1 MDAAEEALAHCQ
13 ITSLLSRYYQAL
25 DVLDLDT
32 LESEVMGQRMQPGRS
47 FSARIAGVSGTAL
60 RAGTR

>member
-32 LESEVMGQRMQPGRS
+32 LESEVMAKVQPGRS

>member
-25 DVLDLDT
+25 DLLDLDT
-32 LESEVMGQRMQPGRS
+32 LESEVMAKVQPGRS
-47 FSARIAGVSGTAL
+47 FNARIAGVSGTAL